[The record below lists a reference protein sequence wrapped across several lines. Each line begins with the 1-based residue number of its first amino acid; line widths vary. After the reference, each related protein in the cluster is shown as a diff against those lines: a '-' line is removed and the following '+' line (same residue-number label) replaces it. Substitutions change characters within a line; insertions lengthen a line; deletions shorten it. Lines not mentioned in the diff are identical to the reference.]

1 MCIQSV
7 GEKSALNAIFL
18 GPPSSSMMAIS
29 GGTMQSYCSSRFFDF
44 FWRLLLVK
52 IPHLAFIDENLNG
65 ISDHLSEPYYCPPP
79 NYLKNGFCW
88 RRKPRL
94 CLHYIV

>member
-44 FWRLLLVK
+44 FWRLLPVK

-65 ISDHLSEPYYCPPP
+65 ISDHLCDPYYCPPP

>member
-65 ISDHLSEPYYCPPP
+65 ISDHLSFHKWRFLLFMNQFVRHNFELLL
-79 NYLKNGFCW
+79 LKA
-88 RRKPRL
+88 
-94 CLHYIV
+94 